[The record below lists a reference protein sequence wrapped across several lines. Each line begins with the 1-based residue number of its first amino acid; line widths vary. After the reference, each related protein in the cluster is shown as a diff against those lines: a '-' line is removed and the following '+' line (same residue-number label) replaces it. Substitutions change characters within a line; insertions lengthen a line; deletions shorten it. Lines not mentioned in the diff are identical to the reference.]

1 MNRLFPPLILV
12 AAAVAFCPWPTYA
25 DDDQSETRENPTV
38 ETGNAAALASV
49 NYPKYI
55 KLGANHIQMNGDD
68 WSDLAEV
75 FAAADSCPVNIVHIG
90 DSHLQADMGTAVTR
104 NRLGKEFDHLRG
116 RGLIIPFRLA
126 GTNQP
131 VDYKITSSNN
141 FTQSRLLKLP
151 WPTAMGFTGIAIQPY
166 GRTFNL
172 SVTTEEMFDAL
183 TVYYSGDTLEIMSAI
198 EGAEPI
204 PFSAGPVYKGL
215 KISFPYNIRSVD
227 LNLRAPAGT
236 AIHGINAS
244 LGETGLAYH
253 VIGNNGAAFSSYT
266 MVGNVANDIAEM
278 FEPDLI
284 IVSLGTNEAF
294 GKISDSEFRRTVD
307 DFVKELKIANPE
319 AKLLLVTPQECHRKT
334 TVRRRRRRKARTS
347 FQVNANVK
355 RMRDIIVAYG
365 RDNSIP
371 VYDWYEV
378 AGGSGSSH
386 KWISDR
392 NINTDHIHLTMSG
405 YRLQGNLF
413 TDALLEQLR

>member
-1 MNRLFPPLILV
+1 MNRLFPPLILIS
-12 AAAVAFCPWPTYA
+12 AAVALCPWPSYA
-25 DDDQSETRENPTV
+25 DEDQSDIRQNPTV
-38 ETGNAAALASV
+38 ETGNSTALAAV
-49 NYPKYI
+49 TYPNYI
-55 KLGANHIQMNGDD
+55 NLDANHIQMNGND
-68 WSDLAEV
+68 WTDLAMV

-131 VDYKITSSNN
+131 VDYKITSSNS
-141 FTQSRLLKLP
+141 FVQSRLLKLP
-151 WPTAMGFTGIAIQPY
+151 WPTAMGFSGIAIQPHS
-166 GRTFNL
+166 RSFNL
-172 SVTTEEMFDAL
+172 SVTTEELFDAL
-183 TVYYSGDTLEIMSAI
+183 TIYYSGDTLEVMSAI
-198 EGAEPI
+198 DGMEPI
-204 PFSAGPVYKGL
+204 PFSASPAYKGL
-215 KISFPYNIRSVD
+215 KISFPYNISSVD
-227 LNLRAPAGT
+227 LNMRGPVGT
-236 AIHGINAS
+236 AIHGIDAS

-266 MVGNVANDIAEM
+266 MVGNVGNDIAEM

-294 GKISDSEFRRTVD
+294 GKITDSEFRRTVD
-307 DFVKELKIANPE
+307 EFVKELQTANPD
-319 AKLLLVTPQECHRKT
+319 ARLLLVTPQECHRKT
-334 TVRRRRRRKARTS
+334 TRRRRRKTRTS

-355 RMRDIIVAYG
+355 RMRDVILAYAH
-365 RDNSIP
+365 DNSIP

-378 AGGSGSSH
+378 AGGTGSSH

-392 NINTDHIHLTMSG
+392 NINTDHIHLTLSG